1 MNPLANRI
9 TRFFPSYYSLFYF
22 YYYMTHLTI
31 ITNKLSTTTAQK
43 SEELK
48 TGNNK

>member
-1 MNPLANRI
+1 
-9 TRFFPSYYSLFYF
+9 
-22 YYYMTHLTI
+22 MTHLTI